1 MELNKITIYKITSSS
16 CKLIYIGQT
25 SRNIKHRF
33 SMHKSHLNKC
43 RSRFIFENSTERS
56 DVIIEEL
63 CSTKSHEEA
72 DKIERFYIENTKN
85 TCNKKINLCGDD
97 KKQRMKLASK
107 KWIDAHRP
115 EWLAY
120 MRKRYSEGKIKIKNT
135 IKFV

>member
-1 MELNKITIYKITSSS
+1 MELTKITIYKISSPS
-16 CKLIYIGQT
+16 CKQIYIGQT
-25 SRNIKHRF
+25 KNDINTRF
-33 SMHKSHLNKC
+33 RMHKSQFNKC

-56 DVIIEEL
+56 DVTIEEL
-63 CSTKSHEEA
+63 CYTKSHEEA

-97 KKQRMKLASK
+97 KKQRMKEASA

-135 IKFV
+135 ITLV